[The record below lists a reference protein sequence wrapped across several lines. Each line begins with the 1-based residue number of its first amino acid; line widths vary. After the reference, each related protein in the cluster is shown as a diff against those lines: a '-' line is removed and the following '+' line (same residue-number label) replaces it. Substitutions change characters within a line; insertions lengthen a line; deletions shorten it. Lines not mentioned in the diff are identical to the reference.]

1 VRCARGQSTVTLHP
15 PCRKLAT
22 ERVTSF
28 SCMNAPDDSLQ
39 GPYRAAAGLGSLA
52 AAVFGGLTTGG
63 GRSLGEPVSGA
74 IFPTTGMFA
83 GPFLKNLLSRRIP
96 GFEVSS
102 NSAH

>member
-63 GRSLGEPVSGA
+63 ADEIRTHDLCSGIVA
-74 IFPTTGMFA
+74 I
-83 GPFLKNLLSRRIP
+83 
-96 GFEVSS
+96 SS
-102 NSAH
+102 